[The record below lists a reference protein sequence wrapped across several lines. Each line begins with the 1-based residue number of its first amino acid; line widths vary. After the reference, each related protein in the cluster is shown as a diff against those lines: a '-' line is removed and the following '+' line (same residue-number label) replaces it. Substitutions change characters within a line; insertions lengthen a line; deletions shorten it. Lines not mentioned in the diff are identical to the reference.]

1 MEGSSSDFHILC
13 VMRTMRHRLRAAFT
27 RKRGLM
33 LGLIA
38 LVAALS
44 MALPVLR
51 RKPVDY
57 QSEVKPI
64 LNKYCLSC
72 HGGVRKKA
80 GFSLL
85 FEEEALAP
93 TASGKPAILPG
104 DAAHSEM
111 IRRLRLHDPEER
123 MPYRK
128 DPLSEEEIAVLER
141 WVDEGARFSTHWAY
155 RPLQA
160 PVPPAAGW
168 RSFFRRDAEHEIDRY
183 IDTRLDEVGL
193 ERSGEADTRTLA
205 RRAALDLTGLPAPD
219 RLTETYTRSS
229 DGSAYE
235 RFVDSL
241 LASPAFGERWAA
253 VWMDLSR
260 YADSKGYEADQP
272 RGIWRYRDWLIRAFN
287 SDMPYDRF
295 ITEQLAGD
303 LLPDPADDQLIA
315 TAFHR
320 NTLTNDEGGSDNE
333 EFRLSAV
340 MDRVNTTWEAVM
352 GTSFACVQCHSHP
365 YDPFRHEE
373 YYRFM
378 AYFND
383 TRDEDTNMDYPVLR
397 EFRNASRRQYDSLK
411 TWIAAEADKSTAKW
425 FDRFLRTCSDAANT
439 LKADSLQNA
448 AISSSWYLML
458 RKSSWGRM
466 RGIGFDGKGSLLLR
480 YRCQNDGGTLT
491 IHLDSSKGRVLAQL
505 RLSNE
510 REGWNLHE
518 MEIPSG
524 PSGRHD
530 LHFHYENPGLRSL
543 DDNGILFDWIA
554 VTPALPGRGK
564 PAFPTFRKQFLD
576 LLNHP
581 DAELTPI
588 LSENPDYLH
597 RTTRVFRRG
606 DWLSPG
612 EPVEPGIPA
621 VLAAS
626 TGEAG
631 KDRRALASWMTDKR
645 NPLTSR
651 VLVNR
656 LWEQLFG
663 TGLVESLE
671 DFGTQGLPPTH
682 PELLDM
688 LAYRFMH
695 DDGWSIKKML
705 KRIVMSETYR
715 QRSDNRPEG
724 MAKDPRNRYYWRA
737 PRVRLSAEQIRDQAL
752 HVSGL
757 LSPKMYGPSVMP
769 YQPEGIWA
777 SPYNGSRWTLSE
789 GDDRYRRGL
798 YTFWKRSSPYP
809 SMMNFDGVSR
819 EVCTSRRIRTN
830 TPLQA
835 LTLLNDSTFWD
846 AAVRLA
852 LLTDSLSKGKPREQ
866 IAYLYERISGT
877 DARPEKVETLE
888 HLYRQSLS
896 RLAQKPDECARLL
909 QGHPHDPTAT
919 NRLGALAVTANAILN
934 LDEVVTRN

>member
-1 MEGSSSDFHILC
+1 MKDMFLRNRILIAGI
-13 VMRTMRHRLRAAFT
+13 V
-27 RKRGLM
+27 
-33 LGLIA
+33 A
-38 LVAALS
+38 LVAALL
-44 MALPVLR
+44 MALPALY

-57 QSEVKPI
+57 QAEVKPI
-64 LNKYCLSC
+64 LNRHCLSC

-104 DAAHSEM
+104 DARHSEM
-111 IRRLRLHDPEER
+111 IRRLRLDDPEER
-123 MPYRK
+123 MPYHK
-128 DPLSEEEIAVLER
+128 DRLSEEDISILER

-155 RPLQA
+155 RPVEA
-160 PVPPAAGW
+160 PSNPSSGW
-168 RSFFRRDAEHEIDRY
+168 RSLFRKPASHEIDRY
-183 IDTRLDEVGL
+183 IDSRLSESGL
-193 ERSGEADTRTLA
+193 ERSSRADKRTLA
-205 RRAALDLTGLPAPD
+205 RRLALDLTGLPAPET
-219 RLTETYTRSS
+219 LTETFSRSS
-229 DGSAYE
+229 DEKAYE
-235 RFVDSL
+235 GFIDSL
-241 LASPAFGERWAA
+241 LASPRFGERWAA
-253 VWMDLSR
+253 VWMDLAR

-272 RGIWRYRDWLIRAFN
+272 RSIWRYRDWLIRAFN
-287 SDMPYDRF
+287 ADMPYDRF
-295 ITEQLAGD
+295 LTEQLAGD
-303 LLPDPADDQLIA
+303 LLPEPGDEQFIA

-383 TRDEDTNMDYPVLR
+383 SRDEDTNMDYPVLR
-397 EFRNASRRQYDSLK
+397 EFRGASKRQYDSVK
-411 TWIAAEADKSTAKW
+411 AWISAQSDLPTTKW
-425 FDRFLRTCSDAANT
+425 FDRFLRTCSDAMNT

-458 RKSSWGRM
+458 RKSSWGRV
-466 RGIGFDGKGSLLLR
+466 RGIGFDGKGSFLLR
-480 YRCQNDGGTLT
+480 YRCQNEGGTLT
-491 IHLDSSKGRVLAQL
+491 IHLDSAKGSILARIRL
-505 RLSNE
+505 RNE
-510 REGWNLHE
+510 HDGWNLHE
-518 MEIPSG
+518 MEIPKGLGGS
-524 PSGRHD
+524 HD

-554 VTPALPGRGK
+554 VTPSLPGRAR
-564 PAFPTFRKQFLD
+564 PDFSTYRKMYLD
-576 LLNHP
+576 LLNRP

-597 RTTRVFRRG
+597 RTTRLFERG
-606 DWLSPG
+606 DWRTQRQA
-612 EPVEPGIPA
+612 VEPGIPA
-621 VLAAS
+621 VIAAS
-626 TGEAG
+626 TGPAAKG
-631 KDRRALASWMTDKR
+631 RPALAAWITDKR
-645 NPLTSR
+645 NPLTAR

-671 DFGTQGLPPTH
+671 DFGTQGTPPTH

-688 LAYRFMH
+688 LAYRLMY
-695 DDGWSIKKML
+695 DDGWSVKKML
-705 KRIVMSETYR
+705 KRIVMSDTYR

-752 HVSGL
+752 QVSGL

-777 SPYNGSRWTLSE
+777 SPYNGSRWKLSE
-789 GDDRYRRGL
+789 GEDRYRRAL

-835 LTLLNDSTFWD
+835 LTLLNDSTYWD
-846 AAVRLA
+846 AAVELA
-852 LLTDSLSKGKPREQ
+852 RRTDSLVNSRPREL
-866 IAYLYERISGT
+866 IAAVYRRVVGT
-877 DARPEKVETLE
+877 DARAEKVESL
-888 HLYRQSLS
+888 HDLYLKSLQMLS
-896 RLAQKPDECARLL
+896 REPGECERLL
-909 QGHPHDPTAT
+909 QGHAGDLSSRKELA
-919 NRLGALAVTANAILN
+919 ALAITANAILN